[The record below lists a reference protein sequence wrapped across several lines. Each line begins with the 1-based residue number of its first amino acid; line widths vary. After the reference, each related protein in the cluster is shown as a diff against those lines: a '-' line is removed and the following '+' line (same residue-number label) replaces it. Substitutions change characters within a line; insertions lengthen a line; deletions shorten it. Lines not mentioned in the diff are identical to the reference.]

1 MLNLNISDAVFG
13 TVNGDTDKSNLSTA
27 KNTMKNKNLILEVR

>member
-1 MLNLNISDAVFG
+1 MLNLNIADAVFA
-13 TVNGDTDKSNLSTA
+13 TVNGDTDNSNLSTV

>member
-1 MLNLNISDAVFG
+1 MLNLNISDAVFA
-13 TVNGDTDKSNLSTA
+13 TVNWDTDNSNLSTV